1 MLLRQPIRTRFENLY
16 VCGESTTMGTGTPT
30 VTTSGIAAANA
41 ILEKTGLPT
50 YIWEPSRK
58 NYVHILKPP
67 VEKDWMQAYYGKSAI
82 RLMTTANKCLFC
94 EHPSCCQKEKLDI
107 PGIMRRVACGN
118 FIGAK
123 KVLEEFEWE
132 LSIDFVTE
140 CEKKCI
146 QNVTE
151 KNGVLIW
158 QVLEMLQH
166 A

>member
-41 ILEKTGLPT
+41 ILEKNGLPT
-50 YIWEPSRK
+50 YVWESSRK

-67 VEKDWMQAYYGKSAI
+67 VEKDWMQSYYNESDI

-94 EHPSCCQKEKLDI
+94 EQPSCCQKQILDI

-118 FIGAK
+118 FTGAK
-123 KVLEEFEWE
+123 KELEEFEWE
-132 LSIDFVTE
+132 LSTDFVAE

-146 QNVTE
+146 QN
-151 KNGVLIW
+151 KNGDNGVPIW
-158 QVLEMLQH
+158 QVLEML
-166 A
+166 

>member
-1 MLLRQPIRTRFENLY
+1 
-16 VCGESTTMGTGTPT
+16 
-30 VTTSGIAAANA
+30 
-41 ILEKTGLPT
+41 
-50 YIWEPSRK
+50 
-58 NYVHILKPP
+58 
-67 VEKDWMQAYYGKSAI
+67 
-82 RLMTTANKCLFC
+82 
-94 EHPSCCQKEKLDI
+94 
-107 PGIMRRVACGN
+107 MRRVACGN

-146 QNVTE
+146 QNVKV